1 MRIIDR
7 VGIRSFREEV
17 AEVAGVEM
25 KLAGLREEETEAL
38 LNMIDKYL
46 YANASDAVKTLVA
59 ENADLIIDLVRAVK
73 AETKQ
78 EFAGPRARGNQLTIR
93 AVKAETKQEFAGP
106 RARGN
111 QLTIVDLTADQLT
124 RVWGATGANDY
135 SYTATAT
142 GSVDYIGT
150 SANPESTAEEEGIIY
165 LGFIEEAITP
175 KVNKVLLTKNGDPY
189 PYSNLCWDEQRD
201 FYLAPL
207 PEPYFLPPET
217 SYYISVN
224 FFKTGKVEMKPVAFK
239 VLQAKNVLSL

>member
-46 YANASDAVKTLVA
+46 YANASDAVKTLVT

-78 EFAGPRARGNQLTIR
+78 EFAGPRARGNQLTI
-93 AVKAETKQEFAGP
+93 
-106 RARGN
+106 
-111 QLTIVDLTADQLT
+111 VDLTADQVT
-124 RVWGATGANDY
+124 RVWGGTGAKDFT
-135 SYTATAT
+135 YTATST
-142 GSVDYIGT
+142 GAVEYIGT
-150 SANPESTAEEEGIIY
+150 ESNPETTAEEEGILY
-165 LGFIEEAITP
+165 LGFLEHAVTP
-175 KVNKVLLTKNGDPY
+175 KTNKILLTKNGDPY
-189 PYSNLCWDEQRD
+189 PYSNLCWDEQKD
-201 FYLAPL
+201 FFLAPI
-207 PEPYFLPPET
+207 PEPYFIPPET
-217 SYYISVN
+217 SYYMKVN